1 MNKELKLLMK
11 NITEG
16 DKLPLRDI
24 PIGSCFLWADQGK
37 AVRIVESDETN
48 RYLLLS
54 NILSNGDV
62 DQTLIELNHVCGFEK
77 EYPIISEAQLAEG
90 IRLNK
95 ENPPEPY
102 IHPVL
107 AGLNQAV
114 GEYFRVMG
122 EGIIP
127 IGDMPL
133 PQPRG
138 YKRELKRAKLREE
151 YANKMLKRQLV
162 LYKHQLLYKRLV
174 AYLKPIAKY
183 TRAGYDF
190 QV

>member
-1 MNKELKLLMK
+1 MNKELKLLMI

-37 AVRIVESDETN
+37 AVRILDMNESN

-54 NILSNGDV
+54 NITSNGDEE
-62 DQTLIELNHVCGFEK
+62 LIELNHVAGFEK
-77 EYPIISEAQLAEG
+77 EYPVISEAQLGEG
-90 IRLNK
+90 LRINK

-102 IHPVL
+102 IHPVM

-114 GEYFRVMG
+114 GEYFRAMG
-122 EGIIP
+122 EGIKP

-138 YKRELKRAKLREE
+138 YKRELKRATLREE
-151 YANKMLKRQLV
+151 YNKKNA
-162 LYKHQLLYKRLV
+162 K
-174 AYLKPIAKY
+174 APIGVIQTSIAL
-183 TRAGYDF
+183 
-190 QV
+190 